1 VDQNPVGKVSAR
13 LSERL
18 HAEPALETVEVIV
31 ELRPLRPADTG
42 SRKDRIAALRDEFEL
57 EAAPVADRIAEVGGE
72 VLGTAWINQTVRG
85 RIPPSAVERVAA
97 ADAVIS
103 IDLPRPL
110 EATD

>member
-1 VDQNPVGKVSAR
+1 MDHDPAGKVTAR

-18 HAEPALETVEVIV
+18 GSEPAVDTVEVIV
-31 ELRPLRPADTG
+31 ELRPLRPAGTG
-42 SRKDRIAALRDEFEL
+42 TRKDRIAALRDEFDVEVR
-57 EAAPVADRIAEVGGE
+57 PVADRIAEVGGE

-85 RIPPSAVERVAA
+85 RIPSSAVERVAA
-97 ADAVIS
+97 VDAVVS